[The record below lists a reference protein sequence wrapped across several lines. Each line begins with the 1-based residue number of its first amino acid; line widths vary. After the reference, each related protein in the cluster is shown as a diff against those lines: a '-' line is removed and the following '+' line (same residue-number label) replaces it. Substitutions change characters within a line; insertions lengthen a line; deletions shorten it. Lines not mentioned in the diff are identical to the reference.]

1 MYKELVLHFILG
13 GILFST
19 IYYFA
24 NIVDDPSLSAVIAAI
39 PIVVLAGFIIKK
51 VDTCQKYY
59 ENIAVVLVITF
70 LLILLLIRLLK
81 MKKFPKNILIFTVL
95 IFWII
100 LQFCRH
106 KLFAIKKIKQK

>member
-1 MYKELVLHFILG
+1 MYKELVFHFILG

-24 NIVDDPSLSAVIAAI
+24 NIVEDPSLSAVIALI
-39 PIVVLAGFIIKK
+39 PIAIFAGFIIKK

-59 ENIAVVLVITF
+59 ENAIFILIITF
-70 LLILLLIRLLK
+70 LLLLLLTQLLK
-81 MKKFPKNILIFTVL
+81 MKKYPKNMLIFAVL

-106 KLFAIKKIKQK
+106 KYFAIKKN

>member
-1 MYKELVLHFILG
+1 MYKELLFHFILG

-24 NIVDDPSLSAVIAAI
+24 NVVDDPSLSAVIAAI

-81 MKKFPKNILIFTVL
+81 MKQFPKNILISGVL
-95 IFWII
+95 IMWII
-100 LQFCRH
+100 LQMCRY
-106 KLFAIKKIKQK
+106 KLLKNKK

>member
-1 MYKELVLHFILG
+1 MYKELLFHFILG

-24 NIVDDPSLSAVIAAI
+24 NIVEDPSLSAVIALI
-39 PIVVLAGFIIKK
+39 PIAIFAGFIIKK

-59 ENIAVVLVITF
+59 ENSIYVLIITF

-81 MKKFPKNILIFTVL
+81 MRKYSKNILISGIL
-95 IFWII
+95 IIWII
-100 LQFCRH
+100 LQICRY
-106 KLFAIKKIKQK
+106 KVLKNKK

>member
-19 IYYFA
+19 IYYVA
-24 NIVDDPSLSAVIAAI
+24 NIVEDPSLSAVIALI
-39 PIVVLAGFIIKK
+39 PIVILAGFIIKK

-59 ENIAVVLVITF
+59 ENAVYVLVITF
-70 LLILLLIRLLK
+70 LLVLLLIQLLK
-81 MKKFPKNILIFTVL
+81 INKYPKNILISIVL
-95 IFWII
+95 LFWII

-106 KLFAIKKIKQK
+106 KYFDN

>member
-1 MYKELVLHFILG
+1 MYKELFIHFILG

-24 NIVDDPSLSAVIAAI
+24 NILEDPSLSAVVALLPIAI
-39 PIVVLAGFIIKK
+39 FAGFIIKK

-59 ENIAVVLVITF
+59 ENSIYVLIITF

-81 MKKFPKNILIFTVL
+81 LRKYSKNILISVVL
-95 IFWII
+95 VMWII
-100 LQFCRH
+100 LQYCRH
-106 KLFAIKKIKQK
+106 KVIKK